1 MGIYKIIAVAI
12 ITAFLC
18 IYLKNVQSEFFLPAL
33 ICGGLTIL
41 LFSVD
46 YIVQLL
52 QQFKNFEDSVTF
64 DLQLVRVAVKITI
77 VSYLIE
83 FACSVIE
90 DAGIKSLSDK
100 LAFFGRIVL
109 LCMSLPVFSMLLD
122 MISIF
127 LEKV

>member
-18 IYLKNVQSEFFLPAL
+18 IYLKNIQSELFLPAL
-33 ICGGLTIL
+33 ICGGVTLL

-46 YIVQLL
+46 YIAQLL
-52 QQFKNFEDSVTF
+52 QQLKKFENSITF
-64 DLQLVRVAVKITI
+64 DLELVRVAVKITV

-90 DAGIKSLSDK
+90 DACIKSLSDK
-100 LAFFGRIVL
+100 LAFLGRIVL

-122 MISIF
+122 MISGF
-127 LEKV
+127 LEKI

>member
-18 IYLKNVQSEFFLPAL
+18 IYLKNIQSEFFLPAL
-33 ICGGLTIL
+33 ICGGVTLL

-46 YIVQLL
+46 YIAQLL
-52 QQFKNFEDSVTF
+52 QQLKSFENSITF
-64 DLQLVRVAVKITI
+64 DLELVRVAVKITV

-100 LAFFGRIVL
+100 LAFLGRIVL

-122 MISIF
+122 MISGF
-127 LEKV
+127 LEKI